1 MPTKRARKHNARPLP
16 EGLTQE
22 MLPKYVVYYHECY
35 NKERQ
40 LFREFCHTDI
50 NVALIPSVITKFS
63 SFNSI
68 VGLNPSLNTLPK
80 FALMVGVLY
89 L

>member
-1 MPTKRARKHNARPLP
+1 MIDYYQKIILFLFIIYMSTKRARKHNARPLP

-40 LFREFCHTDI
+40 LFR
-50 NVALIPSVITKFS
+50 
-63 SFNSI
+63 
-68 VGLNPSLNTLPK
+68 
-80 FALMVGVLY
+80 
-89 L
+89 